1 MSTTMES
8 VDVAV
13 PVSTAYNQWTQF
25 ESFPQFMEGVER
37 IDQLDDTH
45 LHWVTRVGGATREFD
60 ATITEQHPDERIAWQ
75 SDSGPRHAGVV
86 TFHRLDDTTTRVT
99 AQLDIDPEGFV
110 EAAGDKLGV
119 LDRRVKGD
127 MKRFKEFLE
136 ERGTETGGWRGNVQP
151 GAGTTG
157 DPDTT

>member
-136 ERGTETGGWRGNVQP
+136 ERGTETGGWRGNVQ
-151 GAGTTG
+151 
-157 DPDTT
+157 